1 MSSSDEDAERSD
13 GSGHVL
19 ASKRKSKKLLGQRTN
34 TKAQWLLG
42 ADNPHHLPEDLHKFI
57 QTSGAVQTALLAPAF
72 LSPLAVLQLV
82 GVTAD
87 ELTTRITAAAIMGLG
102 VCKYTL
108 SDNGFSA
115 VHTLTSVEGLVSTLA
130 ATGNF
135 LATALMQTALY
146 TFWSCSFSWM
156 CHSLPHLKLNGAVGV
171 ILSLL
176 ERPAARSVPAYIM
189 FGACIASSAASFL
202 VHRRLTTIA
211 RDANR

>member
-130 ATGNF
+130 ATG
-135 LATALMQTALY
+135 
-146 TFWSCSFSWM
+146 
-156 CHSLPHLKLNGAVGV
+156 V